1 MADNIFDF
9 GNGGGRTRRGDGPPD
24 LELPPGLIKRILIV
38 LVLLVVGV
46 FLSTSAYTV
55 APDEEAVVLR
65 FGELY
70 GLPRQ
75 SGIHLKLPFPI
86 DRVYKVATKKIH
98 KEEFGFRTE
107 EAGIRTT
114 FNTSKGLTQ
123 AESLILSG
131 DLNMAVV
138 EWVIQYRISDPT
150 AYLFNIADPVQT
162 LRDVTE
168 AMMRRVVGD
177 RGVDQVL
184 TIGRVEVENKVT
196 VSIQA
201 TMKNY
206 NTGITVEQVKL
217 KNVKPP
223 EPVQDSFNDVN
234 KATQDKQRL
243 ENQALAHYN
252 EAIPRAEGEAHQRL
266 SAAEGYAVERVN
278 QAKGDANRF
287 KRVYEE
293 YRKAPDVTRR
303 RLYLEAMARVLPKV
317 KDIVVIDDAGKGV
330 LPLFD
335 LGRTQ
340 GGGK

>member
-9 GNGGGRTRRGDGPPD
+9 GNGSSQAKRGDGPPD
-24 LELPPGLIKRILIV
+24 LELPPGLIKRIIIV
-38 LVLLVVGV
+38 LVLLVVGI

-65 FGELY
+65 LGKLY
-70 GLPRQ
+70 GAPMQ
-75 SGIHLKLPFPI
+75 SGIHFKLPFPV

-107 EAGIRTT
+107 SAGIRTT
-114 FNTSKGLTQ
+114 FATPRQLTQ

-131 DLNMAVV
+131 DLNMAIV
-138 EWVIQYRISDPT
+138 EWVVQYRISDPI
-150 AYLFNIADPVQT
+150 AYLFNIAEPVQT

-177 RGVDQVL
+177 KGVDQVL
-184 TIGRVEVENKVT
+184 TVGRVEVENKVA
-196 VSIQA
+196 VAIQA
-201 TMKNY
+201 TMKRY

-223 EPVQDSFNDVN
+223 EPVQASFNDVN
-234 KATQDKQRL
+234 MATQDKQRL
-243 ENQALAHYN
+243 ENQALATYN
-252 EAIPRAEGEAHQRL
+252 EAIPKAEGEANQRL
-266 SAAEGYAVERVN
+266 ASAEGYAIERVN
-278 QAKGDANRF
+278 QARGDADRF

-317 KDIVVIDDAGKGV
+317 KDIIVIDEAGKGI
-330 LPLFD
+330 LPLLN
-335 LGRTQ
+335 LGQ
-340 GGGK
+340 GAGK